1 MCMHHAWHYLIMQ
14 AITSNTI
21 LLVASATEYCYGMVD
36 PVEEVSQ
43 IAMEK
48 GLPVHVDSCIGGFM
62 LPW

>member
-1 MCMHHAWHYLIMQ
+1 MQ
-14 AITSNTI
+14 AITPNTI

-43 IAMEK
+43 IAMDK